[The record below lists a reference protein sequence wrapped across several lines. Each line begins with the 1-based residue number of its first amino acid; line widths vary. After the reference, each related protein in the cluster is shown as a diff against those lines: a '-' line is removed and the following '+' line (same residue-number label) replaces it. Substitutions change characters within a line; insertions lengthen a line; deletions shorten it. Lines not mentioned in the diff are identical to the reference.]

1 MKLQCDT
8 LVQITAMV
16 LVSMKVE
23 LVTSQGLFLHGS
35 CEMSVHPDLQ
45 KEVVDVSNTVVLSS
59 GWMDFSL
66 VLEVTVLGRF
76 DCIWNLCEQMLH
88 PYRANAKAP
97 VREPACFVLC

>member
-35 CEMSVHPDLQ
+35 CEMSVRPALQ
-45 KEVVDVSNTVVLSS
+45 KEVVDVSSTVVLSS
-59 GWMDFSL
+59 GFSL
-66 VLEVTVLGRF
+66 ILEVTVLGRF
-76 DCIWNLCEQMLH
+76 YCIWSLCEQMLH

-97 VREPACFVLC
+97 VREPACFLLC